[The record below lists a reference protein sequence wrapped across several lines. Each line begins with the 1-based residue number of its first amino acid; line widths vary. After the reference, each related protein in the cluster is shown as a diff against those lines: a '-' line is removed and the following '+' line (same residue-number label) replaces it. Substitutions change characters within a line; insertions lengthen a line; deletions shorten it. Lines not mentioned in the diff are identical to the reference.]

1 MSSLSNTNTIAQSMN
16 GIISISADDI
26 SANSLTTTTIIA
38 TNITAT
44 TINLINLTLQN
55 LTTTVS
61 STISGLINLGT
72 ALLACIINVYDVI
85 IFKSTNGAK
94 RVINYVSTINF
105 DATTN
110 SGASAILGSIYRNA
124 NALTIS
130 DSNLIN
136 ILYNNVTTKL
146 SIGATTTDNTND
158 IINEK
163 IATSYSVI
171 QGGTNNKLNITSTQT
186 DFTNATIIDNVTA
199 NYKVLLNTIL
209 KLNIAATQTDLTN
222 SIINFNPTT
231 SCNVVLSAANKLN
244 ITSTQTDLN
253 NGIISLNPTT
263 TCYVVVSSSTK
274 LNIGANNTDNTN
286 DTINERI
293 STSYSVVHGGLNT
306 KVLITSTQTDITNAT
321 IIENVTA
328 NYKVLVNAIPKFNV
342 SLATTTLT
350 NTTVNM
356 DGDTYINASGAT
368 NTNLHSAASAGGTI
382 NVFAGN
388 NNTGILNLLTGTGN
402 TSTCN
407 LLTGTNTGT
416 FNLGRPINVSY
427 ISSDITTNTQIGFFS
442 NFTGT
447 SLTNL
452 GAADSSIST
461 LMTLPAGNWFI
472 SLTCLVNVTTVGNG
486 WSLSLSTNSG
496 GADNA
501 RRQSYYTGATGATYC
516 LISGFFARPAST
528 TWYLWGRLS
537 TGVITTT
544 SVTGQYMR
552 LS

>member
-1 MSSLSNTNTIAQSMN
+1 MSSLSNTNTISQSMN

-44 TINLINLTLQN
+44 TLDLIHLTLQN

-61 STISGLINLGT
+61 STVSGIINLGT
-72 ALLACIINVYDVI
+72 SLLACIINVYDVI
-85 IFKSTNGAK
+85 IFKSTNGAQ

-110 SGASAILGSIYRNA
+110 SGASTILGSIYRNA

-146 SIGATTTDNTND
+146 SIGANNTDNTND
-158 IINEK
+158 TINER
-163 IATSYSVI
+163 IATSYSIVH
-171 QGGTNNKLNITSTQT
+171 GGLNTKLFITSTQT
-186 DFTNATIIDNVTA
+186 DVINATIIENVTS
-199 NYKVLLNTIL
+199 NYKVLLNAGI
-209 KLNIAATQTDLTN
+209 KLNIASTQTDLNNNT
-222 SIINFNPTT
+222 INFNPTT
-231 SCNVVLSAANKLN
+231 SCNVVLSSVNKLLIN
-244 ITSTQTDLN
+244 ST
-253 NGIISLNPTT
+253 
-263 TCYVVVSSSTK
+263 
-274 LNIGANNTDNTN
+274 
-286 DTINERI
+286 
-293 STSYSVVHGGLNT
+293 
-306 KVLITSTQTDITNAT
+306 
-321 IIENVTA
+321 
-328 NYKVLVNAIPKFNV
+328 
-342 SLATTTLT
+342 TTTLS
-350 NTTVNM
+350 NATVNM
-356 DGDTYINASGAT
+356 DGDTYINSSGAT
-368 NTNLHSAASAGGTI
+368 NTNLHSAVSAGGTI

-402 TSTCN
+402 TATCN
-407 LLTGTNTGT
+407 ILTGTNTGF
-416 FNLGRPINVSY
+416 FNVGRPINVSY

-452 GAADSSIST
+452 GAADSSIAT

-486 WSLSLSTNSG
+486 WSLSLSTNVG

-501 RRQSYYTGATGATYC
+501 RRQSYYTGATGSTYC
-516 LISGFFARPAST
+516 LISGFFARASVTT